1 MGYNFKC
8 DRECYSKALEDQ
20 TPWCEDCILALESW
34 GGSGYVTQPKGFVV
48 NGSENKVCKL
58 HKVLYGLKYPPRA

>member
-1 MGYNFKC
+1 M
-8 DRECYSKALEDQ
+8 EDQ

-58 HKVLYGLKYPPRA
+58 HKVLYGLAPMFIRYANVNWAKD